1 MFATIVEF
9 TAVEESGREYNFTG
23 YLLATGE
30 VCVPYE
36 TTHDGWFASIND
48 VDACGTDQITGHVIT
63 TRHATIHAIA
73 SVRGSAQEFGA
84 EAVPESLRHWLV
96 RDSQRKPR
104 RF

>member
-1 MFATIVEF
+1 MHATIVEF

-36 TTHDGWFASIND
+36 TTHDGWFASIED
-48 VDACGTDQITGHVIT
+48 VDASGTAQITGRVVT
-63 TRHATIHAIA
+63 TRHTRIAAIT
-73 SVRGSAQEFGA
+73 SVRGSAKEFGA